1 MRHAA
6 LLTLTATL
14 ALSRIAGAEEPP
26 PPASPVTTDA
36 APAPQAPAGPEPA
49 STLATLAATPDAAPV
64 CLPDGSGFLRAR
76 LRGDL
81 DADIDW
87 HGDGLDC
94 RGMRRPDG
102 QGLRMRFAGSLA
114 DGTSLAFLFSAPVL
128 AEGTDAEAVPVNL
141 TVVREGAAQ
150 LYGTRGES
158 RCTLDHVTQRA
169 LEGDGIPPHTWRV
182 AAQGFCT
189 GPARQIGGQGSLL
202 LTRFDFAGRVTFTDD
217 EPPPAEPAK

>member
-14 ALSRIAGAEEPP
+14 ALSRVAGAEDPP
-26 PPASPVTTDA
+26 PPASPVTSA
-36 APAPQAPAGPEPA
+36 APAPQAPAAAEPA
-49 STLATLAATPDAAPV
+49 SALAALAAMPDAAPG
-64 CLPDGSGFLRAR
+64 CLSDGSGFLRAR

-87 HGDGLDC
+87 RGDGLEC

-128 AEGTDAEAVPVNL
+128 AEGADAQAVPINL

-150 LYGTRGES
+150 LYGTLGES

-169 LEGDGIPPHTWRV
+169 LEGAGIPPHTWRV

-189 GPARQIGGQGSLL
+189 GPARQVGGQGSLL
-202 LTRFDFAGRVTFTDD
+202 LTRFDFAGRVTFADD
-217 EPPPAEPAK
+217 EPPRPEPAK